1 MGDIFREIDE
11 ELRQER
17 YAKLWRTWGKYVI
30 AAAVALVIGV
40 AGFRGWDYYRTIQR
54 QDESARFASAEGLLQ
69 AGKSEDA
76 AALFAAMA
84 EQSSAGY
91 AVLARFRQAGVRAAA
106 GDGAGAV
113 ALYDTI
119 ASDGSVAES
128 MREAAIV
135 FSVMHAIDRSGVDRT
150 AMAARLQPLTRDQ
163 GPWRNSARELLGVL
177 ALQTGDEA
185 KARTHFTRIAD
196 DVNAPNAIKQRA
208 TEILSVIGQ

>member
-11 ELRQER
+11 ELRHDR
-17 YAKLWRTWGKYVI
+17 YAKLWRTWGKYVV

-54 QDESARFASAEGLLQ
+54 QDDSARFASAESLLQ
-69 AGKSEDA
+69 AGKSDDA
-76 AALFAAMA
+76 AALFAAMT

-106 GDGAGAV
+106 GDGAGAG
-113 ALYDTI
+113 ALYDVI

-128 MREAAIV
+128 MREAAVV
-135 FSVMHAIDRSGVDRT
+135 FSVMHAIDRSGVDR
-150 AMAARLQPLTRDQ
+150 AALAARLQPLIRDN

-185 KARTHFTRIAD
+185 KARIHFTRIAD
-196 DVNAPNAIKQRA
+196 DIDAPNAIKQRA

>member
-11 ELRQER
+11 ELRHDR
-17 YAKLWRTWGKYVI
+17 YAKLWQSWGRYII
-30 AAAVALVIGV
+30 AAAVAVVIGV
-40 AGFRGWDYYRTIQR
+40 AGSRGWDYYRTIQS
-54 QDESARFASAEGLLQ
+54 QDESARFAAAEDLLRD
-69 AGKSEDA
+69 GKPSDA
-76 AALFAAMA
+76 ASLFAEMA

-91 AVLARFRQAGVRAAA
+91 AVLAKFRQAGVRAAV

-113 ALYDTI
+113 ALYDAI

-128 MREAAIV
+128 MREAAVV
-135 FSVMHAIDRSGVDRT
+135 FSVMHAIDRSDVDRS
-150 AMAARLQPLTRDQ
+150 AMAARLQPLTRDR

-196 DVNAPNAIKQRA
+196 DVDAPNAIKARA

>member
-1 MGDIFREIDE
+1 MGDILREIDE

-17 YAKLWRTWGKYVI
+17 YAKLWQTWGKYLI
-30 AAAVALVIGV
+30 AAAVVLVLGV
-40 AGFRGWDYYRTIQR
+40 AGFRVWDYYLTTQR
-54 QDESARFASAEGLLQ
+54 QDESARFASAEGLLR
-69 AGKSEDA
+69 AGKSQDA

-106 GDGAGAV
+106 GDAAGAV
-113 ALYDTI
+113 ALYGAI

-128 MREAAIV
+128 MREAAVV
-135 FSVMHAIDRSGVDRT
+135 FSVMHAIDRSGVDRA
-150 AMAARLQPLTRDQ
+150 AMAADLQPLIRDQ
-163 GPWRNSARELLGVL
+163 GPWRNSARELLGVM
-177 ALQTGDEA
+177 ALQSGNEA

-196 DVNAPNAIKQRA
+196 DIDAPIAIKQRA